1 VFAGQKNMTSKE
13 KGDTMDNIKGMYKK
27 VVKDNF
33 PDTLTLGF
41 GGQTLVYKKKV
52 WSIYDGDEQCNV
64 ERGIRYGENPDQP
77 AAMYELTNG
86 NIVLGDVK
94 FFDFDGGL
102 TSRVSESDMLQVGKH
117 PGKINLTDVDNGL
130 NILKFLD
137 RKPACVIMKHNNPCG
152 AAYGSST
159 AEAFRKAFW
168 CDRIAAFGGAVV
180 FTKTVDLETANAM
193 APYYFEVVCAPD
205 FDGPAIDALKKWKNL
220 RILQIKEIER
230 LQAYKTKRYIDIK
243 SLMDGGLII
252 QESQPLKIK
261 GKEDLTPA
269 ETVYKGETY
278 KIKRPPS
285 EKEYQDLLFGWHV
298 ESGVSS
304 NSALFVKD
312 EATVAIGTGE
322 QDRVGVVEIAIFKAY
337 KKFMD
342 GEVFK
347 KYGIPYAVFKLEAE
361 RGERKMEDLIEIE
374 RHTRQMKAGLIGSV
388 VVSDGFFPFRD
399 GVDAA
404 IKEGATGVVQPGGSD
419 RDFEVI
425 EACNEAN
432 VTMVFAGQRLFK
444 H

>member
-1 VFAGQKNMTSKE
+1 
-13 KGDTMDNIKGMYKK
+13 MDDIKGMYKK

-33 PDTLTLGF
+33 PDSLKIDF
-41 GGQTLVYKKKV
+41 GGQTLVYRKKV
-52 WSIYDGDEQCNV
+52 WSIFDGDEKCNV
-64 ERGIRYGENPDQP
+64 ERGIRYGENPDQ
-77 AAMYELTNG
+77 AASMYELVNG
-86 NIVLGDVK
+86 NILLGDVR

-102 TSRVSESDMLQVGKH
+102 TSRVTESDMLQVGKH
-117 PGKINLTDVDNGL
+117 PGKINLTDVDNAL

-137 RKPACVIMKHNNPCG
+137 AKPACAIMKHNNPCG
-152 AAYGSST
+152 AAYGAT
-159 AEAFRKAFW
+159 PAQAFEKAFW

-180 FTKTVDLETANAM
+180 FTKTLDLETAKAM

-205 FDGPAIDALKKWKNL
+205 FEGAAIDVLKKWKNL

-230 LQAYKTKRYIDIK
+230 LQAFKTKRFIDFK

-252 QESQPLKIK
+252 QESQPFKIK
-261 GKEDLTPA
+261 GREDLKPA
-269 ETVYKGETY
+269 ETVYKGEAY
-278 KIKRPPS
+278 KIDRIPTD
-285 EKEYQDLLFGWHV
+285 KEYADMLFGWYI

-322 QDRVGVVEIAIFKAY
+322 QDRVGVVEIAVFKAY

-342 GEVFK
+342 AEVFRR
-347 KYGIPYAVFKLEAE
+347 YGIPYAVFRLEAE
-361 RGERKMEDLIEIE
+361 KGERKMEDLIEIE
-374 RHTRQMKAGLIGSV
+374 RHTRQMKAGLVGSV

-404 IKEGATGVVQPGGSD
+404 IKEGVTAVIQPGGSD

-425 EACNEAN
+425 QACNEAKA
-432 VTMVFAGQRLFK
+432 TMVFTGQRLFK